1 MELKPVFKI
10 AAVPWSR
17 LMKTD
22 LSSKTNDGI
31 SGLDPSARF
40 SLTPSLLELILEKAK
55 PLGHREKKEP
65 LNLGFGFVY
74 YGLGR
79 ALRPKHVVVIGS
91 GYGFSVVCLALACKD
106 NGKGKVSFV
115 DPGFAWFR
123 EGPFKTLGGTGMWR
137 KADQVLNHF
146 GLFGVENQV
155 SHFRLTSRDFFLSY
169 TLYGLPAIDLGFID
183 GNHSFNHVRED
194 FLALC
199 SYSRPGAYLFLHD
212 THLPIRERLRH
223 SGVKRWLK
231 VVKDNPQLF
240 EVIDFPFSSGVA
252 LIRVLPQKKKVLDR
266 WIRDMTVHGKKTGG
280 P

>member
-1 MELKPVFKI
+1 METDPSLKK
-10 AAVPWSR
+10 
-17 LMKTD
+17 
-22 LSSKTNDGI
+22 NDGTSELYS
-31 SGLDPSARF
+31 SGRF
-40 SLTPSLLELILEKAK
+40 SLTPTLLQLIFEKAK
-55 PLGHREKKEP
+55 PLGHGEKKEQ

-115 DPGFAWFR
+115 DPAFAWFR
-123 EGPFKTLGGTGMWR
+123 EGPFQTLGGTGMW
-137 KADQVLNHF
+137 KKPEQVINHF
-146 GLFGVENQV
+146 SQFGVENQV
-155 SHFRLTSRDFFLSY
+155 SHFRLTSREFFLSY
-169 TLYGLPAIDLGFID
+169 NRYGLPAVDLGFID
-183 GNHSFNHVRED
+183 GNHSYSHVRED

-199 SYSRPGAYLFLHD
+199 SHSRPGAYLFLHD

-231 VVKDNPQLF
+231 VVKDHQGLF

-252 LIRVLPQKKKVLDR
+252 LVRILPQKKKKLDR
-266 WIRDMTVHGKKTGG
+266 WIREMKDHGKKNGE